1 MQACKYTKILHYLR
15 ALIMYLS
22 VVLMLKL
29 KRRKNDFLFR
39 QENTTTIDRPR
50 IVHIF

>member
-1 MQACKYTKILHYLR
+1 MQTRKYMKILHYLR

-22 VVLMLKL
+22 VVSILKL
-29 KRRKNDFLFR
+29 NRRKNDFLFR